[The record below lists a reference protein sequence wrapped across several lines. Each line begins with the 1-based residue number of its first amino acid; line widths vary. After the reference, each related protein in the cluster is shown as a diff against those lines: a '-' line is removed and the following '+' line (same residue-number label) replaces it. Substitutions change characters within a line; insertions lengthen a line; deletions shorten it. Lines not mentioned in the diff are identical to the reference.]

1 MVAAMTLIALA
12 DILEALEDILA
23 ELDMDIEGNAASGLS
38 LLSGD
43 DFVLCNINIFLQL
56 KYFAFKSAQVIL
68 YKHSLLI
75 KLVNET
81 VKTNVFQLLTHSSRL
96 ITIKAFLKYN

>member
-23 ELDMDIEGNAASGLS
+23 ELDMDMEGNAASGLS

-56 KYFAFKSAQVIL
+56 K
-68 YKHSLLI
+68 
-75 KLVNET
+75 
-81 VKTNVFQLLTHSSRL
+81 
-96 ITIKAFLKYN
+96 

>member
-23 ELDMDIEGNAASGLS
+23 ELDMDMEGNAARGLS

-43 DFVLCNINIFLQL
+43 DFVLCNNIFLQL
-56 KYFAFKSAQVIL
+56 KYFAFKSAQII
-68 YKHSLLI
+68 YNSLFI
-75 KLVNET
+75 NLVNET
-81 VKTNVFQLLTHSSRL
+81 VKTNVFQLLVHSSRL